1 LVVETAIV
9 FGMTLRTIIKTKD
22 HQLAFYEAARWV
34 YSRGCEKLKELWK
47 YVEFDV
53 EIPSLSNMGKLK
65 TAFTYA
71 STEINKKEVKFMDS
85 LLKTLL
91 KGG

>member
-1 LVVETAIV
+1 MLI
-9 FGMTLRTIIKTKD
+9 RTIIKTKD

-47 YVEFDV
+47 YVELDIV
-53 EIPSLSNMGKLK
+53 IQSSCNMGQLK

-71 STEINKKEVKFMDS
+71 ST
-85 LLKTLL
+85 
-91 KGG
+91 